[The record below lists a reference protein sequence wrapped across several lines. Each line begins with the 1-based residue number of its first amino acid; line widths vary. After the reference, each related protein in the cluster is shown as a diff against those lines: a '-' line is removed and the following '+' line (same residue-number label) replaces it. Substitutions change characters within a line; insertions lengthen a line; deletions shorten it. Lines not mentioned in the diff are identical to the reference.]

1 MGADKEAAVGV
12 VMEVRKLLVCVDGSR
27 ASLEAARVGIDLAGG
42 WHSEVRA
49 VYVVETSGIDGAP
62 DPAQTARLRDSGRAI
77 LARIGDIAAAKGVK
91 MAQELLEGEPFDA
104 ILGYARTWHA
114 DMIVMGRT
122 GRTGPGRAL
131 LGSAA
136 ERVLEFTERPVLI
149 VPTLESAVP

>member
-1 MGADKEAAVGV
+1 
-12 VMEVRKLLVCVDGSR
+12 MEVRKLLVCVDGSR
-27 ASLEAARVGIDLAGG
+27 ASLEAARVGIELAAG

-49 VYVVETSGIDGAP
+49 VYVVETSENDGAP
-62 DPAQTARLRDSGRAI
+62 DPALVARLRESGRAI
-77 LARIGDIAAAKGVK
+77 LSRIAGIGAAKGVK
-91 MAQELLEGEPFDA
+91 VVQELLEGEPFDA
-104 ILGYARTWHA
+104 ILGDARTWQA

-149 VPTLESAVP
+149 VPTLETATT